1 MLDMLIH
8 GNGTLLS
15 DLCWE
20 NNSLNATKLS
30 KGEEDI
36 GPWKI
41 HLIICFTSFELYCYL
56 KTIMLSKMS
65 FLSCSKSFNTLK
77 TVGGVGRKGV
87 TPLFRQSLP
96 TALTK
101 FGPSR
106 TLANQQRA
114 VSSTQPYQIFTC
126 FFQIFMQNSLLGPE
140 FSHNHYWVEITIT
153 VFFLC
158 HTQPSTLPPMFVCML
173 LTQSP
178 SLLIFRESFF
188 PVFSANGKE
197 ATCQYRRHKSLRFDP
212 RVGKIPCSR
221 KWQAAPVL
229 LPGKSHGQRS
239 LVDYSPQSFKELD
252 MTKHTHHHPS

>member
-36 GPWKI
+36 SPWKI

-126 FFQIFMQNSLLGPE
+126 FFSDFYAEQSLRARVFSQSLLGGNN
-140 FSHNHYWVEITIT
+140 NHGL
-153 VFFLC
+153 LC

-188 PVFSANGKE
+188 PVFSTKGKE

-212 RVGKIPCSR
+212 RVGKIPYSR